1 MTVSNDPSRRSI
13 AGAALTAGTLLLT
26 GCGAGDATTG
36 PGAGAGDRTVVAG
49 FYPLEWAASRVAGE
63 RADVSSLTPPGAEAH
78 DLELAPQDVAAVA
91 EADLLVYLK
100 GFQPALDEAAES
112 EARDSAWDA
121 GQAGDL
127 TLTAEPD
134 EDEEHAGEEGAEGEH
149 GAEGA
154 EDEHAGEEEHGE
166 EGIVDPHFWLDPVR
180 LAGVGDALA
189 ERLAEVDPDGAAM
202 YEDNAAALRADLEEL
217 HAEMEAGLADCA
229 VDTLVTSHDAFG
241 YLASRYGFE
250 VIGISG
256 LSPSQ
261 EPEPA
266 QLAEIA
272 ELVRERGVT
281 TVYTETL
288 VDPAV
293 AETVAAEAGVQT
305 AVLDPLE
312 GLTDESAGE
321 DYLEVMRANLA
332 TLQEGQSC
340 S

>member
-1 MTVSNDPSRRSI
+1 MTVSNAPSRRSI

-26 GCGAGDATTG
+26 GCGSGDASTG
-36 PGAGAGDRTVVAG
+36 TGDGAGKPTVVAG
-49 FYPLEWAASRVAGE
+49 FYPLEWAASRVAGD

-91 EADLLVYLK
+91 DADLLVYLK

-112 EARDSAWDA
+112 EAGDSAWDA
-121 GQAGDL
+121 AQAADL
-127 TLTAEPD
+127 SLTAEAH
-134 EDEEHAGEEGAEGEH
+134 EDEEHAGEDGQ
-149 GAEGA
+149 A
-154 EDEHAGEEEHGE
+154 EDEHAGEEEHAGE
-166 EGIVDPHFWLDPVR
+166 DIVDPHFWLDPVR

-189 ERLAEVDPDGAAM
+189 ERLAEVDPDSAAT
-202 YEDNAAALRADLEEL
+202 YEENAAALRSDLEDL